1 MTTLVD
7 EPRADSS
14 LSPAQRLRG
23 TMAAVALHFTWFGV
37 RKSLN
42 TEQKAQAADAF
53 GAEGAYLS
61 AGKKLIDTSHPAF
74 KAVTAL
80 KSQIV
85 QFLRSMSVPYPE
97 PGIRLIRRDEIGLF
111 DTKLTSLRQE
121 LDEAVVNLD
130 RHFSELKAAARRRL
144 GRLYNPADYP
154 ETLIGLF
161 AVTWEYPNCEPPAYL
176 QQLSP
181 ELYEEESRRVAARFE
196 ECIRL
201 AEEAFTE
208 EFGKLVSHLSE
219 RLSGSEDSREKIF
232 RDSAV
237 QNLTEFFQ
245 RFRHLNVRSSEQLDQ
260 LVSQA
265 QQIVRGVQ
273 PQALRDDTHLRQQ
286 IASQLA
292 GVQSQIEGML
302 VDRPRRAILRRPR

>member
-1 MTTLVD
+1 M
-7 EPRADSS
+7 S
-14 LSPAQRLRG
+14 L
-23 TMAAVALHFTWFGV
+23 
-37 RKSLN
+37 
-42 TEQKAQAADAF
+42 
-53 GAEGAYLS
+53 
-61 AGKKLIDTSHPAF
+61 
-74 KAVTAL
+74 
-80 KSQIV
+80 
-85 QFLRSMSVPYPE
+85 PYPE
-97 PGIRLIRRDEIGLF
+97 PGLRLIRRDEIGLF

-121 LDEAVVNLD
+121 LDEAVANLD

-154 ETLIGLF
+154 ESLVGLF
-161 AVTWEYPNCEPPAYL
+161 GVTWEYPNCEPPAYL

-232 RDSAV
+232 RDSTV
-237 QNLTEFFQ
+237 QNLSEFFQ

-260 LVSQA
+260 LVNQA
-265 QQIVRGVQ
+265 QQITRGVQ
-273 PQALRDDTHLRQQ
+273 PQALRDDTQLRQQ
-286 IASQLA
+286 IATQLA